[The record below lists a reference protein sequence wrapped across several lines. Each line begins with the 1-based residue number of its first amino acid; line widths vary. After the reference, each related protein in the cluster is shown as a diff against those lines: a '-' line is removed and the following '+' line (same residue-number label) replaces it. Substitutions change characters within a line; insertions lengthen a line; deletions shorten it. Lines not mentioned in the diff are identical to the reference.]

1 MSANTQFEFLKVP
14 SVGPFGPQRLLVF
27 LFLSMAVCLPAM
39 GGGPSLF
46 LGDKIAVRLND
57 SVNTGRNR
65 TGDRFQGVIDHNVEV
80 DGLVA
85 IPRGAVIQGVLKNVV
100 SSGRLRRRSEVTFEI
115 EAVLIAGKRQDIQ
128 AQPETRFGQAHARH
142 DGKFIGG
149 GALFGMV
156 VGALAGGGKGAAIG
170 SLTGA
175 AAGTAGAAMT
185 GKDELYIPSE
195 TVMIFRLKSNFSAEL
210 P

>member
-1 MSANTQFEFLKVP
+1 MSANLQFEFLKVP

-57 SVNTGRNR
+57 AINTGRNKS
-65 TGDRFQGVIDHNVEV
+65 GDRFKGVVDHNIEV

-85 IPRGAVIQGVLKNVV
+85 IPRGAVVEGVLRNIV
-100 SSGRLRRRSEVTFEI
+100 SSGRLRRRAEVTFEL
-115 EAVLIAGKRQDIQ
+115 EAVTFAGKRQEIQ
-128 AQPETRFGQAHARH
+128 AQPETRSGQAHAGH

-156 VGALAGGGKGAAIG
+156 IGALAGGGKGAAVG
-170 SLTGA
+170 GLTGA
-175 AAGTAGAAMT
+175 AAGTAGAVMT
-185 GKDELYIPSE
+185 GKEELYIPSE
-195 TVMIFRLKSNFSAEL
+195 TVMIFRLKSSFSPEL